1 MSSPRQEAIRDILS
15 DDTPEES
22 SGPAPLRPTVDM
34 RSLFGRDVFNLHV
47 MRERLPRDTY
57 RKMEKTIRCRAPMPA
72 DIADIVAGAIR
83 DWALERGATHY
94 THWFQPMT
102 GVTAEKHDAFLA
114 PTGDGHAIQEF
125 SGKMLVCGEPDAS
138 SFPSGGIRSTFEAR
152 GYTAWDPTVPVFILP
167 GRGGNTLHIPTIFYS
182 WSGESLDRKTPLLR
196 SIEAVSRQALRVLRL
211 FGDHDATH
219 VSPMVGA
226 EQEYFLVDRRLAA
239 LRPDLLMTGTT
250 LSGLPSPKGQEM
262 EDHYFGAVPR
272 RVMAFMQDVE
282 NRLIAL
288 GIPVRTR
295 HNEVAPG
302 QFEMAPLHE
311 EVNIATDHNML
322 IMNMLRHVAPDHGF
336 VCLLHE
342 KPFAGVNGSGKH
354 NNWSLCSSDGRNL
367 LDPGDTPRTNARFLV
382 FLAAVLRAVHKHA
395 MALRLGTIGAGNDH
409 RLGANEA
416 PPAIISVY
424 LGDLLEETLLSII
437 GEQPAHART
446 APMEIGVSTL
456 PPLPRDY
463 SDRNRTSPFAFTGNK
478 FEFRAVGSSQSIA
491 PANIALNSAVA
502 CALDD
507 IATEL
512 EAAVEGGKELN
523 DALKDLLPRLFR
535 EHMPVVFNGNGYSA
549 EWPEEA
555 ARRGLP
561 NLKDTVA
568 ALEHYDDPEVMEVF
582 LRNRVLSEP
591 EILAR
596 QEILQENYALTV
608 GIEASVLERMLR
620 EIVLPV
626 TLRAQSE
633 AARLV
638 AEIRAAKGTPAN
650 VGADVGAGAAN
661 SLPTNLEERRYAAFR
676 THNSALMTALD
687 ELHTA
692 REQLAGMDDA
702 PARARAARDAVL
714 PLMLRCR
721 EQCDALEGM
730 TDDAAW
736 PLPKYAE
743 LLWTH

>member
-1 MSSPRQEAIRDILS
+1 
-15 DDTPEES
+15 
-22 SGPAPLRPTVDM
+22 
-34 RSLFGRDVFNLHV
+34 
-47 MRERLPRDTY
+47 
-57 RKMEKTIRCRAPMPA
+57 
-72 DIADIVAGAIR
+72 
-83 DWALERGATHY
+83 
-94 THWFQPMT
+94 
-102 GVTAEKHDAFLA
+102 
-114 PTGDGHAIQEF
+114 
-125 SGKMLVCGEPDAS
+125 
-138 SFPSGGIRSTFEAR
+138 
-152 GYTAWDPTVPVFILP
+152 
-167 GRGGNTLHIPTIFYS
+167 
-182 WSGESLDRKTPLLR
+182 
-196 SIEAVSRQALRVLRL
+196 
-211 FGDHDATH
+211 
-219 VSPMVGA
+219 
-226 EQEYFLVDRRLAA
+226 
-239 LRPDLLMTGTT
+239 
-250 LSGLPSPKGQEM
+250 M

-302 QFEMAPLHE
+302 QFEMAPLYE
-311 EVNIATDHNML
+311 EANIATDHNML
-322 IMNMLRHVAPDHGF
+322 TMNMLRHVAPEHDF

-395 MALRLGTIGAGNDH
+395 MALRLGAIGAGNDH

-424 LGDLLEETLLSII
+424 LGDLLEETLLNII

-446 APMEIGVSTL
+446 APVEIGVSTL

-535 EHMPVVFNGNGYSA
+535 EHMPVIFNGNGYSA
-549 EWPEEA
+549 EWPKEA

-596 QEILQENYALTV
+596 QGILQENYALTI
-608 GIEASVLERMLR
+608 GLEASVLERMLR

-626 TLRAQSE
+626 TLRAQGE

-638 AEIRAAKGTPAN
+638 AEIRAAEGTPT
-650 VGADVGAGAAN
+650 DFGAGAAN
-661 SLPTNLEERRYAAFR
+661 SPATNLATNLEERRYAAFR
-676 THNSALMTALD
+676 SHNSALMTALD
-687 ELHTA
+687 DLRAA
-692 REQLAGMDDA
+692 REQLAGTA
-702 PARARAARDAVL
+702 CAAARARAARDAVL

-721 EQCDALEGM
+721 EHCDALEGM

>member
-34 RSLFGRDVFNLHV
+34 QSLFGRDVFNLHA

-342 KPFAGVNGSGKH
+342 KPFAGVNGCG
-354 NNWSLCSSDGRNL
+354 
-367 LDPGDTPRTNARFLV
+367 
-382 FLAAVLRAVHKHA
+382 
-395 MALRLGTIGAGNDH
+395 
-409 RLGANEA
+409 
-416 PPAIISVY
+416 
-424 LGDLLEETLLSII
+424 
-437 GEQPAHART
+437 
-446 APMEIGVSTL
+446 
-456 PPLPRDY
+456 
-463 SDRNRTSPFAFTGNK
+463 
-478 FEFRAVGSSQSIA
+478 
-491 PANIALNSAVA
+491 
-502 CALDD
+502 
-507 IATEL
+507 
-512 EAAVEGGKELN
+512 
-523 DALKDLLPRLFR
+523 
-535 EHMPVVFNGNGYSA
+535 
-549 EWPEEA
+549 
-555 ARRGLP
+555 
-561 NLKDTVA
+561 
-568 ALEHYDDPEVMEVF
+568 
-582 LRNRVLSEP
+582 
-591 EILAR
+591 
-596 QEILQENYALTV
+596 
-608 GIEASVLERMLR
+608 
-620 EIVLPV
+620 
-626 TLRAQSE
+626 
-633 AARLV
+633 
-638 AEIRAAKGTPAN
+638 
-650 VGADVGAGAAN
+650 
-661 SLPTNLEERRYAAFR
+661 
-676 THNSALMTALD
+676 
-687 ELHTA
+687 
-692 REQLAGMDDA
+692 
-702 PARARAARDAVL
+702 
-714 PLMLRCR
+714 
-721 EQCDALEGM
+721 
-730 TDDAAW
+730 
-736 PLPKYAE
+736 
-743 LLWTH
+743 

>member
-1 MSSPRQEAIRDILS
+1 
-15 DDTPEES
+15 
-22 SGPAPLRPTVDM
+22 
-34 RSLFGRDVFNLHV
+34 
-47 MRERLPRDTY
+47 
-57 RKMEKTIRCRAPMPA
+57 
-72 DIADIVAGAIR
+72 
-83 DWALERGATHY
+83 
-94 THWFQPMT
+94 
-102 GVTAEKHDAFLA
+102 
-114 PTGDGHAIQEF
+114 
-125 SGKMLVCGEPDAS
+125 
-138 SFPSGGIRSTFEAR
+138 
-152 GYTAWDPTVPVFILP
+152 
-167 GRGGNTLHIPTIFYS
+167 
-182 WSGESLDRKTPLLR
+182 
-196 SIEAVSRQALRVLRL
+196 
-211 FGDHDATH
+211 
-219 VSPMVGA
+219 
-226 EQEYFLVDRRLAA
+226 
-239 LRPDLLMTGTT
+239 
-250 LSGLPSPKGQEM
+250 
-262 EDHYFGAVPR
+262 
-272 RVMAFMQDVE
+272 
-282 NRLIAL
+282 
-288 GIPVRTR
+288 
-295 HNEVAPG
+295 
-302 QFEMAPLHE
+302 
-311 EVNIATDHNML
+311 ML

-626 TLRAQSE
+626 TLRAQGE

-638 AEIRAAKGTPAN
+638 AEIRAAEGNPEN
-650 VGADVGAGAAN
+650 FGADTAK
-661 SLPTNLEERRYAAFR
+661 SPEERRYAAFR
-676 THNSALMTALD
+676 AHNSALMAALD
-687 ELHTA
+687 ELHAA
-692 REQLAGMDDA
+692 REQLEVMESA
-702 PARARAARDAVL
+702 PARARAARDALL

-721 EQCDALEGM
+721 EHCDALEGM

>member
-1 MSSPRQEAIRDILS
+1 
-15 DDTPEES
+15 
-22 SGPAPLRPTVDM
+22 
-34 RSLFGRDVFNLHV
+34 
-47 MRERLPRDTY
+47 
-57 RKMEKTIRCRAPMPA
+57 
-72 DIADIVAGAIR
+72 
-83 DWALERGATHY
+83 
-94 THWFQPMT
+94 
-102 GVTAEKHDAFLA
+102 
-114 PTGDGHAIQEF
+114 
-125 SGKMLVCGEPDAS
+125 
-138 SFPSGGIRSTFEAR
+138 
-152 GYTAWDPTVPVFILP
+152 
-167 GRGGNTLHIPTIFYS
+167 
-182 WSGESLDRKTPLLR
+182 
-196 SIEAVSRQALRVLRL
+196 
-211 FGDHDATH
+211 
-219 VSPMVGA
+219 
-226 EQEYFLVDRRLAA
+226 
-239 LRPDLLMTGTT
+239 
-250 LSGLPSPKGQEM
+250 
-262 EDHYFGAVPR
+262 
-272 RVMAFMQDVE
+272 
-282 NRLIAL
+282 
-288 GIPVRTR
+288 
-295 HNEVAPG
+295 
-302 QFEMAPLHE
+302 
-311 EVNIATDHNML
+311 
-322 IMNMLRHVAPDHGF
+322 
-336 VCLLHE
+336 
-342 KPFAGVNGSGKH
+342 
-354 NNWSLCSSDGRNL
+354 
-367 LDPGDTPRTNARFLV
+367 
-382 FLAAVLRAVHKHA
+382 

-437 GEQPAHART
+437 GEQPTHAGT

-523 DALKDLLPRLFR
+523 DALKELLPRLFR
-535 EHMPVVFNGNGYSA
+535 EHMPVVFNGNGYAA

-568 ALEHYDDPEVMEVF
+568 ALEQYDNPEVMEVF
-582 LRNRVLSEP
+582 LRNRVLSKP

-596 QEILQENYALTV
+596 QKILQENYALTI

-620 EIVLPV
+620 ESVLPV
-626 TLRAQSE
+626 TLRAQGG

-638 AEIRAAKGTPAN
+638 AEIRAAE
-650 VGADVGAGAAN
+650 GAAASTAN
-661 SLPTNLEERRYAAFR
+661 SPEERLYTDLRA
-676 THNSALMTALD
+676 HNTALMTALD
-687 ELHTA
+687 ALRAA
-692 REQLAGMDDA
+692 REQLAGMEGA
-702 PARARAARDAVL
+702 PARARAARDTVL

-721 EQCDALEGM
+721 EHCDALEGM

>member
-1 MSSPRQEAIRDILS
+1 
-15 DDTPEES
+15 
-22 SGPAPLRPTVDM
+22 
-34 RSLFGRDVFNLHV
+34 
-47 MRERLPRDTY
+47 
-57 RKMEKTIRCRAPMPA
+57 
-72 DIADIVAGAIR
+72 
-83 DWALERGATHY
+83 
-94 THWFQPMT
+94 
-102 GVTAEKHDAFLA
+102 
-114 PTGDGHAIQEF
+114 
-125 SGKMLVCGEPDAS
+125 
-138 SFPSGGIRSTFEAR
+138 
-152 GYTAWDPTVPVFILP
+152 
-167 GRGGNTLHIPTIFYS
+167 
-182 WSGESLDRKTPLLR
+182 
-196 SIEAVSRQALRVLRL
+196 
-211 FGDHDATH
+211 
-219 VSPMVGA
+219 
-226 EQEYFLVDRRLAA
+226 
-239 LRPDLLMTGTT
+239 
-250 LSGLPSPKGQEM
+250 
-262 EDHYFGAVPR
+262 
-272 RVMAFMQDVE
+272 
-282 NRLIAL
+282 
-288 GIPVRTR
+288 
-295 HNEVAPG
+295 
-302 QFEMAPLHE
+302 
-311 EVNIATDHNML
+311 
-322 IMNMLRHVAPDHGF
+322 
-336 VCLLHE
+336 
-342 KPFAGVNGSGKH
+342 
-354 NNWSLCSSDGRNL
+354 
-367 LDPGDTPRTNARFLV
+367 
-382 FLAAVLRAVHKHA
+382 
-395 MALRLGTIGAGNDH
+395 
-409 RLGANEA
+409 
-416 PPAIISVY
+416 
-424 LGDLLEETLLSII
+424 
-437 GEQPAHART
+437 
-446 APMEIGVSTL
+446 MEIGVSTL

-638 AEIRAAKGTPAN
+638 AEIRAAEGTPAN
-650 VGADVGAGAAN
+650 VGAGAAN

-676 THNSALMTALD
+676 SHNTALMTALD
-687 ELHTA
+687 ELHAA
-692 REQLAGMDDA
+692 REQLAGMDGA
-702 PARARAARDAVL
+702 PARARAARDTVL

>member
-1 MSSPRQEAIRDILS
+1 
-15 DDTPEES
+15 
-22 SGPAPLRPTVDM
+22 
-34 RSLFGRDVFNLHV
+34 
-47 MRERLPRDTY
+47 
-57 RKMEKTIRCRAPMPA
+57 
-72 DIADIVAGAIR
+72 
-83 DWALERGATHY
+83 
-94 THWFQPMT
+94 
-102 GVTAEKHDAFLA
+102 
-114 PTGDGHAIQEF
+114 
-125 SGKMLVCGEPDAS
+125 
-138 SFPSGGIRSTFEAR
+138 
-152 GYTAWDPTVPVFILP
+152 
-167 GRGGNTLHIPTIFYS
+167 
-182 WSGESLDRKTPLLR
+182 
-196 SIEAVSRQALRVLRL
+196 
-211 FGDHDATH
+211 
-219 VSPMVGA
+219 
-226 EQEYFLVDRRLAA
+226 
-239 LRPDLLMTGTT
+239 
-250 LSGLPSPKGQEM
+250 
-262 EDHYFGAVPR
+262 
-272 RVMAFMQDVE
+272 
-282 NRLIAL
+282 
-288 GIPVRTR
+288 
-295 HNEVAPG
+295 
-302 QFEMAPLHE
+302 MAPLYE

-322 IMNMLRHVAPDHGF
+322 MMNMLRHVAADHDF
-336 VCLLHE
+336 ICLLHE

-437 GEQPAHART
+437 GEQPTHAGT

-523 DALKDLLPRLFR
+523 DALKELLPRLFR
-535 EHMPVVFNGNGYSA
+535 EHMPVVFNGNGYAA

-568 ALEHYDDPEVMEVF
+568 ALEQYDNPEVMEVF
-582 LRNRVLSEP
+582 LRNRVLSKP

-596 QEILQENYALTV
+596 QKILQENYALTI

-620 EIVLPV
+620 ESVLPV
-626 TLRAQSE
+626 TLRAQGG

-638 AEIRAAKGTPAN
+638 AEIRAAE
-650 VGADVGAGAAN
+650 GAAASTAN
-661 SLPTNLEERRYAAFR
+661 SPEERLYTDLRA
-676 THNSALMTALD
+676 HNTALMTALD
-687 ELHTA
+687 ALRAA
-692 REQLAGMDDA
+692 REQLAGMEGA
-702 PARARAARDAVL
+702 PARARAARDTVL

-721 EQCDALEGM
+721 EHCDALEGM